1 MEFTISSNA
10 LSSRLQTLAKVI
22 SSKNSLPI
30 LECFLFEV
38 NNGSLTITSSDS
50 ENMMKSTV
58 ALDSNSGEGAFAIQS
73 QTMLD
78 AVRELPEQPLTVVVD
93 TELATIKV
101 IYQGGEYNFTIMG
114 AAEYPKML
122 TMPENVNVITIDS
135 GVLAANIN
143 RSIFATAQDELRP
156 VMNGIYFD
164 LTPDAL
170 AIVASDGHKL
180 VRNKN
185 FMVKSDSPAA
195 FIPEKASQPVEK
207 CAGQGWQ

>member
-78 AVRELPEQPLTVVVD
+78 AVRELPEQPLNVVVD

-122 TMPENVNVITIDS
+122 TMPENVNVITIDF
-135 GVLAANIN
+135 GRAGC
-143 RSIFATAQDELRP
+143 QHKP
-156 VMNGIYFD
+156 FD
-164 LTPDAL
+164 
-170 AIVASDGHKL
+170 ICH
-180 VRNKN
+180 
-185 FMVKSDSPAA
+185 
-195 FIPEKASQPVEK
+195 
-207 CAGQGWQ
+207 CAG

>member
-170 AIVASDGHKL
+170 AIVASD
-180 VRNKN
+180 
-185 FMVKSDSPAA
+185 
-195 FIPEKASQPVEK
+195 
-207 CAGQGWQ
+207 